1 MTIRPSADAPAG
13 LTDTEAARRL
23 SEAGPNELP
32 STRPRSIFAIALS
45 VIGEPMFLLLI
56 ACGAVYLLLGDAQE
70 ASMLLGFVFVVLGLT
85 LYQQRKAE
93 RALEA
98 LRDLSSPRALVIRG
112 SEQKRIAGREV
123 VRGDTIVLSEG
134 DRVPAD
140 AVVLSCTNLA
150 VDESL
155 LTGESASVRKAPSSA
170 PIAEMSRPG
179 GEDSPFVFSG
189 TLVVLGKGL
198 AQVLSIGEHTELG
211 RIGQT
216 LTGLEEP
223 TGTQRETR
231 RVVRRV
237 AVIGLGLALV
247 VAVAYGATRGDWLN
261 GLLVGITFAM
271 AVLPEELPVVLTVF
285 LGLGAWRISKRQ
297 VLTRRVP
304 AVEALG
310 ATTILCVD
318 KTGTLTQN
326 RMSLVYLIS
335 EGARFV
341 LHGDDSK
348 PLPEAFHALLEFS
361 VLASHRDPFDPMEK
375 AIREGGLKLL
385 ANTEHLHND
394 WTLID
399 EYPLSPQLLAMS
411 RVWRSPDLAQYVV
424 AAKGA
429 PEAIVDLCH
438 LDGDAAELVR
448 AQVHDLAARGLRVLA
463 VASAYFR
470 QTELPVIQHDF
481 DFGFLGL
488 IALEDPVRR
497 GARAAIAESLRAG
510 IRVVMITGDH
520 WATALNIA
528 EQIGLPSEGG
538 VITGLELDRLDE
550 MELEQRLRN
559 TNIFCRV
566 VPEQKLR
573 LVRAL
578 RAGGEVVAM
587 TGDGVNDAPA
597 LKAAD
602 IGIAMGG
609 RGTDVAREAADVVL
623 LDDDFS
629 SIVQAIKLGRRI
641 FDNLRKAIAFLVSV
655 HVPIVGLS
663 ILPVVLG
670 WPLILMPIHILFLQL
685 IIDPACSLVFE
696 AEPEEPDIMRRPPR
710 RAGALLF
717 DRTLLVRSAIKGSI
731 LLAIVLAVFAT
742 ALYSG
747 HAADNA
753 RALAFT
759 TLIVAS
765 LGLILANRSWSGS
778 ILGVVRTPNPTLWWV
793 IGGALVFLAIALY
806 IPLMRG
812 AFHFARLH
820 QDDLAVC
827 VLVGLLSLF
836 GCRALDFPWMSRRK
850 ARPTRGIG
858 PTPR

>member
-1 MTIRPSADAPAG
+1 MTTRFSADIPAG
-13 LTDTEAARRL
+13 LTEVAAARRL
-23 SEAGPNELP
+23 SEEGPNELP
-32 STRPRSIFAIALS
+32 SAKPRSILAIAFS
-45 VIGEPMFLLLI
+45 VVSEPIFLLLI
-56 ACGAVYLLLGDAQE
+56 ACGAVYLLLGDARE
-70 ASMLLGFVFVVLGLT
+70 AWMLLGFVFVVIGLT
-85 LYQQRKAE
+85 LYQQRKTE

-98 LRDLSSPRALVIRG
+98 LRDLSSPRALVLRG
-112 SEQKRIAGREV
+112 GQQKRIAGRDV
-123 VRGDTIVLSEG
+123 VRGDAIVLSEG

-140 AVVLSCTNLA
+140 AVVLSGTNLA

-155 LTGESASVRKAPSSA
+155 LTGESVSVGKTPASET
-170 PIAEMSRPG
+170 IGEMSRPG

-189 TLVVLGKGL
+189 TLVVQGKGL
-198 AQVLSIGEHTELG
+198 ARVLATGGRTEIG
-211 RIGQT
+211 RIGQA
-216 LTGLEEP
+216 LTSLEEEP
-223 TGTQRETR
+223 TRTQRETR
-231 RVVRRV
+231 RVVRYV

-247 VAVAYGATRGDWLN
+247 VAVAYGAMRGDWLN

-285 LGLGAWRISKRQ
+285 LGLGAWRISKRH

-304 AVEALG
+304 AVEMLG
-310 ATTILCVD
+310 ETTVLCVD

-326 RMSLVYLIS
+326 RMSLLQLM
-335 EGARFV
+335 A
-341 LHGDDSK
+341 GDTSFQVDSGDSK
-348 PLPEAFHALLEFS
+348 PLPEPFHELLEFS

-385 ANTEHLHND
+385 ANTEHLHDD

-399 EYPLSPQLLAMS
+399 EYPLSAELLAMS

-438 LDGDAAELVR
+438 LHVDAAELVR
-448 AQVHDLAARGLRVLA
+448 AQVHDLAARGLRVLG
-463 VASAYFR
+463 VARAYFLR
-470 QTELPVIQHDF
+470 TELPAIQHDF

-488 IALEDPVRR
+488 IALEDPVRP
-497 GARAAIAESLRAG
+497 AVPAAIRESQRAG

-520 WATALNIA
+520 PATALNIA
-528 EQIGLPSEGG
+528 RQIGLHSECG
-538 VITGLELDRLDE
+538 VITGAELDRLDE
-550 MELEQRLRN
+550 EQLEQRLRN

-578 RAGGEVVAM
+578 KASGEVVAM

-597 LKAAD
+597 LKAAH
-602 IGIAMGG
+602 IGIAMGS

-663 ILPVVLG
+663 IVPVVLG

-710 RAGALLF
+710 PADAPLF
-717 DRTLLVRSAIKGSI
+717 DRTLLARSAIQGSI
-731 LLAIVLAVFAT
+731 LLAIVLAVFAA
-742 ALYSG
+742 ALYTG

-759 TLIVAS
+759 TLIIAS
-765 LGLILANRSWSGS
+765 LGLILANRSWSRS
-778 ILGVVRTPNPTLWWV
+778 VVDALRTRNPALWWV
-793 IGGALVFLAIALY
+793 IGGSLAFLAVALY
-806 IPLMRG
+806 IPLMREV
-812 AFHFARLH
+812 FHFARLH
-820 QDDLAVC
+820 QDDLVVC
-827 VLVGLLSLF
+827 VLVGLLSFF
-836 GCRALDFPWMSRRK
+836 GCRALDFPRMNREK
-850 ARPTRGIG
+850 AG
-858 PTPR
+858 PA